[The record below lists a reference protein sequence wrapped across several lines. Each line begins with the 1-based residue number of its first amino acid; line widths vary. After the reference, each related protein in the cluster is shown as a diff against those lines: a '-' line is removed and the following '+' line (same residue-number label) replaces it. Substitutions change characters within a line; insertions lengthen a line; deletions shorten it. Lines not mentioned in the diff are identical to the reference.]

1 MKTTSARHCLLVVD
15 DEPDMVQSVMDL
27 LRFEYRVLGTTRV
40 EEAERI
46 MAREDVHMVMTDQR
60 MPGMTGVEFLKT
72 VKEAHPDTV
81 RLLFTA
87 YTDIET
93 VVDAINQGNVYRY
106 ITKPWELPELKAILR
121 QASDHYDLQAE
132 RKQLIHE
139 VQEKNRQLQTA
150 NDDLRRANEL
160 KNVFIRVASHE
171 LRTPLTVILG
181 LAELAAATPHGHPA
195 LQSYLEQIRSSGRRL
210 NDRVDQMVQLL
221 LTEHFERPLQLRP
234 VDMANLV
241 RQAVQAVARFL
252 EQRKQTLKLDL
263 ADDLGIVQL
272 EEEKI
277 HDSLV
282 QLLINAIKF
291 TPDGG
296 TIELSGKRTSASVV
310 ITIVDHGTGI
320 DAASLPYIFDLF
332 FTRFDVLRHSSG
344 TCEFDRRGL
353 GLGLSV
359 VKAFVEM
366 HGGQVRVESELGR
379 GTTFTIELPN

>member
-1 MKTTSARHCLLVVD
+1 
-15 DEPDMVQSVMDL
+15 MDL